1 MKRTLQVVGLSCLFS
16 GSASASQ
23 PALTIYN
30 QDFAVVRDTV
40 PLNLK
45 AGVNQV
51 SFGGATAFLEPS
63 SVVLRDPAG
72 KEQFQILEQN
82 YRADTVS
89 QEMLLTLN
97 EGKTIQFEVMN
108 QAGGQT
114 KRELISGKIIR
125 SGSGVPQGTMTWYG
139 PAMGYGAGAANH
151 RSGRQ
156 TTIYASLG
164 SRSSRRWLTIL
175 F

>member
-1 MKRTLQVVGLSCLFS
+1 MNKTLQLVGLSCLLS
-16 GSASASQ
+16 GTANASQ

-30 QDFAVVRDTV
+30 QKFAVVRDTV

-51 SFGGATAFLEPS
+51 SFTGATAYLEPS

-72 KEQFQILEQN
+72 KDPFQILEQN

-97 EGKTIQFEVMN
+97 EGKTIQFEVIN
-108 QAGGQT
+108 QADGQT

-125 SGSGVPQGTMTWYG
+125 SGSGVLGNDAWYG
-139 PAMGYGAGAANH
+139 PVTGYGGRSRSSKWTANYD
-151 RSGRQ
+151 SPCP
-156 TTIYASLG
+156 G
-164 SRSSRRWLTIL
+164 SRSSRRWGTTPS
-175 F
+175 

>member
-1 MKRTLQVVGLSCLFS
+1 MKKILQVVSLSCLFA
-16 GSASASQ
+16 GGASASQ

-40 PLNLK
+40 PLDLK

-51 SFGGATAFLEPS
+51 SFAGATAYLEPS

-72 KEQFQILEQN
+72 KAQLQILEQN

-114 KRELISGKIIR
+114 KRELI
-125 SGSGVPQGTMTWYG
+125 
-139 PAMGYGAGAANH
+139 
-151 RSGRQ
+151 
-156 TTIYASLG
+156 
-164 SRSSRRWLTIL
+164 
-175 F
+175 